1 MTLTLNLE
9 PKLEQRLRFEA
20 AQHGVPLETWL
31 TQELERRYTSVSD
44 AVLLQSITT
53 GLPESFWQR
62 YRDLIQKRNAQT
74 LTDLEHQELIEL
86 SDQTEEL
93 TLQRT
98 QALVELATRRNTTVQ
113 ALRLQFG
120 LQPVAVE
127 S

>member
-20 AQHGVPLETWL
+20 ARHGVPLETWL

-44 AVLLQSITT
+44 AVLLQNITT

-62 YRDLIQKRNAQT
+62 YRDLIQKRNAGN